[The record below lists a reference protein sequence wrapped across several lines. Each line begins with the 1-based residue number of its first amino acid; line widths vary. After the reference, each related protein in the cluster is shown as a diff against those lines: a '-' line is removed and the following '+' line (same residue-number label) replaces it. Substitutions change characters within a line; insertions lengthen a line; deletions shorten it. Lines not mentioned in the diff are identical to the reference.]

1 LNTIQQM
8 QRASSQAQIRNC
20 ISRPGEENAA
30 SPVATPTVYNPLIFF
45 VLVALNNIFS
55 LEQKPQVQYNLY
67 VVVSLFGFLQFGP
80 P

>member
-1 LNTIQQM
+1 
-8 QRASSQAQIRNC
+8 
-20 ISRPGEENAA
+20 
-30 SPVATPTVYNPLIFF
+30 VATPTVYNPLLFF